1 MLECQLFHRPEDRF
15 EKLCHPCCPVSLAQL
30 EEALTLLIATVQED
44 QLVFEQQVCDWLSA
58 QPKKCEQLPLLTFST
73 PEFFSIEQAC
83 ASMRSEAS
91 GDEIALL
98 NSYNLI
104 PNTDVGD
111 EIVTVTTMTATA
123 LGRRP

>member
-1 MLECQLFHRPEDRF
+1 MPLFKRTSWFLNSKSAIGFLRS
-15 EKLCHPCCPVSLAQL
+15 LRNVSNYRC
-30 EEALTLLIATVQED
+30 I
-44 QLVFEQQVCDWLSA
+44 
-58 QPKKCEQLPLLTFST
+58 TFST
-73 PEFFSIEQAC
+73 PELFSNEQAC

-111 EIVTVTTMTATA
+111 EIVTVTNMTATA